1 MTATVE
7 SPLVR
12 VEDVTK
18 VYHRGAP
25 DEVRAVRGISM
36 TVSQGEVLVIE
47 GPSGSGKT
55 SLLTIIGCMSRPTSG
70 QVLVGDKRVS
80 RLSETALTSIRRS
93 TFGFIFQHLHL
104 IPDLAVKD
112 NIMLPL
118 YPTGMAVAEMDERVE
133 RALRAMHLENRRTAR
148 AGRISGGEQQRTAI
162 ARALVNEPSIVIA
175 DEPTAHLDSELSA
188 ELLDTLAELNRAG
201 TTIIIATH
209 DPRVIEHP
217 IVSRRLVVR
226 DGRIVE
232 ETLP

>member
-1 MTATVE
+1 MTAEVQAQ
-7 SPLVR
+7 LVR

-18 VYHRGAP
+18 IYHRGAP

-36 TVSQGEVLVIE
+36 TVSRGEVLVIE

-70 QVLVGDKRVS
+70 QVLVGDRRVS
-80 RLSETALTSIRRS
+80 RLSETALTSIRRE
-93 TFGFIFQHLHL
+93 TFGFIFQQLHL
-104 IPDLAVKD
+104 IPDLTVKD
-112 NIMLPL
+112 NVMLPL
-118 YPTGMAVAEMDERVE
+118 FPTGMTVPEMEDRVD
-133 RALRAMHLENRRTAR
+133 RAIRSMSIQHRRTAR

-162 ARALVNEPSIVIA
+162 ARALVNEPTIVIA

-188 ELLDTLAELNRAG
+188 ELLENLAALKAAG

-209 DPRVIEHP
+209 DPRVMDHA

-226 DGRIVE
+226 DGLIVE
-232 ETLP
+232 ETSP

>member
-1 MTATVE
+1 MTAAAE

-18 VYHRGAP
+18 IYHLGAP

-36 TVSQGEVLVIE
+36 TVSRGEVLVIE

-70 QVLVGDKRVS
+70 QVLVGDRRVS
-80 RLSETALTSIRRS
+80 RLSETALTSIRRE

-104 IPDLAVKD
+104 IPDLTVKD
-112 NIMLPL
+112 NVMLPL
-118 YPTGMAVAEMDERVE
+118 FPTRMTVPEMEDRVD
-133 RALRAMHLENRRTAR
+133 RAIRSMRIDHRRSAR

-162 ARALVNEPSIVIA
+162 ARALVNEPTIVIA

-188 ELLDTLAELNRAG
+188 ELLNILAELNRAG
-201 TTIIIATH
+201 TTIIFATH

-226 DGRIVE
+226 DGIIVE
-232 ETLP
+232 KTSP

>member
-1 MTATVE
+1 MTAE
-7 SPLVR
+7 AQAPLVR

-18 VYHRGAP
+18 IYHRGAP

-36 TVSQGEVLVIE
+36 QVSRGEVLVLA

-70 QVLVGDKRVS
+70 QVLVGEQRVS
-80 RLSETALTSIRRS
+80 RLSETALTTIRRS

-104 IPDLAVKD
+104 IPDLPVRD
-112 NIMLPL
+112 NVMLPL
-118 YPTGMAVAEMDERVE
+118 FPTGMPVAEMEARVD
-133 RALRAMHLENRRTAR
+133 RALESMRLQNRRSAR

-162 ARALVNEPSIVIA
+162 ARALVNEPTIIIA

-188 ELLDTLAELNRAG
+188 ELLDILAELNRTG

-209 DPRVIEHP
+209 DPRVMEHP

-226 DGRIVE
+226 DGVVVE
-232 ETLP
+232 ETSR

>member
-1 MTATVE
+1 MTGAGE
-7 SPLVR
+7 KPLVV

-18 VYHRGAP
+18 IYHRGAP
-25 DEVRAVRGISM
+25 DEVHAVRGISM
-36 TVSQGEVLVIE
+36 TVSRGEILVLA

-70 QVLVGDKRVS
+70 QVLVGERRVS

-104 IPDLAVKD
+104 IPDLSVRD
-112 NIMLPL
+112 NVMLPL
-118 YPTGMAVAEMDERVE
+118 FPTEMPVTEMEERVD
-133 RALRAMHLENRRTAR
+133 RVLRAMRIEHRCSAR
-148 AGRISGGEQQRTAI
+148 AGRISGGEQQRVAI
-162 ARALVNEPSIVIA
+162 ARALVNEPTIVIA

-188 ELLDTLAELNRAG
+188 ELLDILAELNETG

-209 DPRVIEHP
+209 DPRVMEHP

-226 DGRIVE
+226 DGVIVE
-232 ETLP
+232 ETSR

>member
-1 MTATVE
+1 MTAAAA

-18 VYHRGAP
+18 IYHLGAP
-25 DEVRAVRGISM
+25 DEVRAVRGIST
-36 TVSQGEVLVIE
+36 TVSRGEVLVIE

-70 QVLVGDKRVS
+70 QVLVGDRRVS
-80 RLSETALTSIRRS
+80 RLSETALTSIRRE

-104 IPDLAVKD
+104 IPDLTVKD
-112 NIMLPL
+112 NVMLPL
-118 YPTGMAVAEMDERVE
+118 FPTRMTVPEMEDRVD
-133 RALRAMHLENRRTAR
+133 RAIRSMRIDHRRSAR

-162 ARALVNEPSIVIA
+162 ARALVNEPTIVIA

-188 ELLDTLAELNRAG
+188 ELLDILAELNRAG
-201 TTIIIATH
+201 TTIIFATH

-226 DGRIVE
+226 DGIIVE
-232 ETLP
+232 KTSP